1 MAHMMSL
8 PITLILAFQFVTTGT
23 NAAEMQG
30 LMMIGGK
37 VVVVAEG
44 KPGAA
49 LDHEATLSD
58 GTKVEPDG
66 TVKFNNGNQVRLQ
79 EHDSIT
85 ADGHIMKG
93 GKAAAMQH

>member
-1 MAHMMSL
+1 MAHIMSL
-8 PITLILAFQFVTTGT
+8 SIIIILAFQFATTGT

-30 LMMIGGK
+30 LMMIGGR

-49 LDHEATLSD
+49 LDHEATLSN

-66 TVKFNNGNQVRLQ
+66 TVKFSNGNQVRLH

-85 ADGHIMKG
+85 ADGHIMGG
-93 GKAAAMQH
+93 GKAAAMQQ